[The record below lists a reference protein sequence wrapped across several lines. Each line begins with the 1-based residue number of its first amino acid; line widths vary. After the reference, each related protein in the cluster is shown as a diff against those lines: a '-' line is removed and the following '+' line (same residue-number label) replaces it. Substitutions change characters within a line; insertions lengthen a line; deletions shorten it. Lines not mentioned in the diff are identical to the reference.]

1 MKSINNKNPRLVFN
15 KVDGYIKESKKL
27 KIKLKQ

>member
-1 MKSINNKNPRLVFN
+1 MKSINNKNLRLIFN
-15 KVDGYIKESKKL
+15 NVDGYIKESKKL